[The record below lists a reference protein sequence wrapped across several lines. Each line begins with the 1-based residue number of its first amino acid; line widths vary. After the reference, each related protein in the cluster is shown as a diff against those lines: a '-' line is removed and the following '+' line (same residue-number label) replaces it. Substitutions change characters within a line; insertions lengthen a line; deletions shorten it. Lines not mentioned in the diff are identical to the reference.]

1 MNDSVDETAI
11 AAKVVDQ
18 MNTQKRGPK
27 RTEGNLEI
35 ALFDN
40 DREYGGLDKDDNVY
54 VRRREDVFDQP
65 TVVKNAS
72 DMASGRQLSLPI
84 NVGNRKLVLPLGL
97 TVVTGGTA
105 VGKSSFVRA
114 LSTQVITERALAV
127 EPHDQPEDI
136 SDLRFF
142 VSADAALMHLVQMQR
157 LAYAQGRPAFVPI
170 LDSLRQAV
178 FETTGAA
185 GERGMV
191 MKFFTALTRISST
204 LARNGLSIVATVN
217 PLQSDAATVN
227 AFIDRLKSS
236 VPCVIELNGMSRSTH
251 SVSFSGR
258 VSVRPQRDPRPFSVT
273 WETNGV
279 PKAPEATEFFF
290 PLPEDQVVE
299 PMTANQ
305 RNAINQRTI

>member
-1 MNDSVDETAI
+1 MTDGVDETAI

-18 MNTQKRGPK
+18 MDTRQRGPK
-27 RTEGNLEI
+27 RIEGNLEI

-40 DREYGGLDKDDNVY
+40 DREYGGVDKDGKVY
-54 VRRREDVFDQP
+54 VRRRENVFDQP
-65 TVVKNAS
+65 TVAKNAS
-72 DMASGRQLSLPI
+72 EMASGSQLTLPI

-114 LSTQVITERALAV
+114 LGTQVVTERALAV

-142 VSADAALMHLVQMQR
+142 VTADAALMYLVQLQR
-157 LAYAQGRPAFVPI
+157 TAHVQGLPAFVPI

-191 MKFFTALTRISST
+191 MKFFTAVTRISST
-204 LARNGLSIVATVN
+204 LARNGLSVIATVN
-217 PLQSDAATVN
+217 PLQSDSATVN
-227 AFIDRLKSS
+227 AFVDRLKSS
-236 VPCVIELNGMSRSTH
+236 VPCVIELNGMNRTPS
-251 SVSFSGR
+251 SVSFSGQ
-258 VSVRPQRDPRPFSVT
+258 VSVRPQRDPKPFNVS
-273 WETNGV
+273 WETGKTPV
-279 PKAPEATEFFF
+279 APEATEFFF

-299 PMTANQ
+299 PMTASQ
-305 RNAINQRTI
+305 RNSLQQRTV